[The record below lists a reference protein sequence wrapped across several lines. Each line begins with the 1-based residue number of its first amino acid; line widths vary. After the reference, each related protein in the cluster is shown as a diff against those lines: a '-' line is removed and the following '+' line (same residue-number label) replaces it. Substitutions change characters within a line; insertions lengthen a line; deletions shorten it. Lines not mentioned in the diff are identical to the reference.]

1 MEIAAITG
9 HAVGDVRSIM
19 DKCYFNRDPAMALR
33 AMQKLE
39 KGTSLQTVL
48 QTVLSDATQKRNLV
62 KNQSHFNQFDGGR
75 TRARTLDPLIKS
87 QRFCPDAL
95 GQVSERQADK

>member
-33 AMQKLE
+33 ANVE
-39 KGTSLQTVL
+39 ARKGNKVCKPSYKP
-48 QTVLSDATQKRNLV
+48 S
-62 KNQSHFNQFDGGR
+62 
-75 TRARTLDPLIKS
+75 
-87 QRFCPDAL
+87 
-95 GQVSERQADK
+95 